1 MTNCKQ
7 IPLPRVEDIDIHKLD
22 FFFKLGNH
30 LFETR
35 YSHHAWKSFDLL
47 RHGKVSPMMKHFPF
61 IESAICAKTTL
72 DLKNKALLHICSSTK
87 ESNTL
92 AC

>member
-47 RHGKVSPMMKHFPF
+47 REEKY
-61 IESAICAKTTL
+61 L
-72 DLKNKALLHICSSTK
+72 Q
-87 ESNTL
+87 
-92 AC
+92 